1 MSILAMCP
9 SFYKKIIS
17 QWDYKDMLRVF
28 NLSIA
33 IINSLNVYMCEY
45 NNRYEYLHSFSERER
60 KIMP

>member
-1 MSILAMCP
+1 MSILAMCS

-33 IINSLNVYMCEY
+33 IINSLNVCMYDY